1 MQTRQDTTE
10 KWRFGVFE
18 VDARNL
24 ELRRSGVRIKVRE
37 QSFRVLIYL
46 LQHAGELVS
55 SEELY
60 RALRPADTYV
70 DFDHSLNTAVK
81 KLRDALS
88 DLADAPIY
96 IETIPKRG
104 YRFVAPVQ
112 PIEATVPPP
121 VAASSNGNGLA
132 SVPSETPNPPLNGR
146 PDSSAFA
153 NTTPAQP
160 LHTNESRHRLSKIHS
175 AWYLALVLLVVGLV
189 VVLKAPW
196 RTQPTPQ
203 LVQEKRITANPAE
216 APIRAAVV
224 SPDGKYLAYADTTGL
239 YLRQLD
245 TGEIH
250 RMSLPQDFRATPSSW
265 FPDSTHLL
273 LTSRDRSEQ
282 KASIWKYSIL
292 GGDPQMLIDDG
303 EDGVVSPDGSQIA
316 YFHRSPAV
324 LFGLRAN
331 PILHVVGELWLASSD
346 GQNPHRFVAPTDPN
360 PSQIVG
366 VEVTAVAWAPDS
378 RRLAY
383 IERHKAIAHSRIG
396 DQSSILTRDLMG
408 GPPLAILHDRQLAP
422 EDLCWAHDGRLLY
435 AMRTQRSSP
444 GGNYDLDSIR
454 IDLST
459 GAAAGSPQ
467 RVSTGLGWIGGLTIT
482 ADGKRALLWRGNA
495 LPQVFVSAFDKSRG
509 ALTAPRRLTL
519 DESPNQPIAWM
530 PDSRAVLYSSNRSG
544 DAKLYKQPI
553 DQPLGEVVLEQ
564 QHTATARITSGGS
577 EFLFAQAPDSEDPS
591 APVGLQRIPVNGGVP
606 TPVLQDSAIDNFWCS
621 HTSACVYSKVD
632 RTTTILIAFDSQS
645 GKGHEIARFDGWPSW
660 ALSPD
665 GTQLAVITNRNQGR
679 IQLISL
685 GTGEKKDV
693 VLNDWPVLRSIAW
706 TADSRNLLL
715 TSFNAGGTSVVVQ
728 TNMQGAAR
736 VLLEST
742 PNAQIYWTIPSPDGR
757 YLALNVITGE
767 ENVWMV
773 ENF

>member
-1 MQTRQDTTE
+1 MQTRQDTTQ

-37 QSFRVLIYL
+37 QSFRVLVYL
-46 LQHAGELVS
+46 LEHAGQLVS
-55 SEELY
+55 REDLY
-60 RALRPADTYV
+60 RALWPADTYV
-70 DFDHSLNTAVK
+70 DFDHSLNTAIK
-81 KLRDALS
+81 KLRDALG

-96 IETIPKRG
+96 IETVPKRG

-112 PIEATVPPP
+112 PIEAAVPPP

-132 SVPSETPNPPLNGR
+132 SVPSEAHNRLNGR

-153 NTTPAQP
+153 NGTPAQP
-160 LHTNESRHRLSKIHS
+160 LHANGTRHPLSRIHS
-175 AWYLALVLLVVGLV
+175 AWYLALVLLAVALV
-189 VVLKAPW
+189 VVLKVPW
-196 RTQPTPQ
+196 RIRQTPQ
-203 LVQEKRITANPAE
+203 LAQERRITANPAE

-239 YLRQLD
+239 YLRQID
-245 TGEIH
+245 TGELH
-250 RMSLPQDFRATPSSW
+250 RLSLPTDFRATPSSW
-265 FPDSTHLL
+265 FPDGAHLL

-346 GQNPHRFVAPTDPN
+346 GQNPRRFVAPTDPN
-360 PSQIVG
+360 PSQVVG

-378 RRLAY
+378 HRLAY

-396 DQSSILTRDLMG
+396 DQSSIFTRNLSGDPSQL
-408 GPPLAILHDRQLAP
+408 ILRSHRLAP
-422 EDLCWAHDGRLLY
+422 EGLGWARDGRLLY
-435 AMRTQRSSP
+435 ATRTEFSNP

-454 IDLST
+454 IDLVS
-459 GAAAGSPQ
+459 GAASGAPQ
-467 RVSTGLGWIGGLTIT
+467 IISTGLGWIGGLSIT
-482 ADGKRALLWRGNA
+482 ADGKRILLWRGNA
-495 LPQVFVSAFDKSRG
+495 LPQVFVSTFDPKHST
-509 ALTAPRRLTL
+509 LTAPRRLTL
-519 DESPNQPIAWM
+519 DESSNQPFDWM
-530 PDSRAVLYSSNRSG
+530 PDSKSVLFSSTRNG
-544 DAKLYKQPI
+544 AAKVYEQGI
-553 DQPLGEVVLEQ
+553 NQSIGQAILEQ
-564 QHTATARITSGGS
+564 QHTATARISPDGSRFIYEDVPATEDPAAPVRLMRIPVSGGS
-577 EFLFAQAPDSEDPS
+577 
-591 APVGLQRIPVNGGVP
+591 P

-621 HTSACVYSKVD
+621 RSSVCVYSKVD
-632 RTTTILIAFDSQS
+632 RRTTILIAFDCQK
-645 GKGHEIARFDGWPSW
+645 GKGSEIARFDGWPSW

-665 GTQLAVITNRNQGR
+665 GSQLAVVTNRNQGR
-679 IQLISL
+679 LQLISIK
-685 GTGEKKDV
+685 TGSKREV
-693 VLNDWPVLRSIAW
+693 TIANWPVISSIRW
-706 TADSRNLLL
+706 TADNQSLLL
-715 TSFNAGGTSVVVQ
+715 TSFTAQGNSVVLVSDL
-728 TNMQGAAR
+728 QGKAR

-742 PNAQIYWTIPSPDGR
+742 PNQRIYWTIPSPDGR
-757 YLALNVITGE
+757 SIALNIITGE